1 VSLFSLL
8 SDAPRDRIALHYGDE
23 SWSYGALYDAS
34 LRVAGGLT
42 ALGLRPGDR
51 LAYFLS
57 NCPELV
63 LGYFGA
69 FAAGVIGVPLNPRYQ
84 GAEVEHAVADS
95 RPRALIADAALLP
108 RLDVARLA
116 ALGIEAVVVIGA
128 PAPAATQPFATLSAA
143 PPRATPAV
151 VSPQGDAVILYTSG
165 STAAPKGV
173 THTHGSLGHAAR
185 HQVATQQLSAD
196 DVQLAWMGIAYIAAF
211 VGQLLP
217 SLALGARTILLP
229 HFEPATALDA
239 IARWGATRLQSG
251 PTDLRD
257 LLDYPATAT
266 ADLSSLRACLAG
278 GEQIH
283 RELHQRFAAR
293 TGFALTEA
301 CGMTELYN
309 YASNP
314 PFGAKRLGSIGHPTA
329 GVSMRL
335 VDRDGR
341 DADAGEIWV
350 RSDAMMRGYWN
361 NAEAT
366 AAAMGD
372 GWLRSGDL
380 ARRDADGWLW
390 FVGRSK
396 HIIIRG
402 ASNIAP
408 GEVEAVLV
416 AHPAVVNAGVVGAP
430 DPREGHVPVAFV
442 QLHPGAAV
450 AVAALRDFA
459 AARLAAYKVPVRI
472 EIVAALPL
480 NATGKV
486 DRVKLQSPHRLRRGP
501 FENLP

>member
-8 SDAPRDRIALHYGDE
+8 SAAPRERTALHYGDQV
-23 SWSYGALYDAS
+23 WSYGALHDAS

-42 ALGLRPGDR
+42 ALGLQPGDR

-84 GAEVEHAVADS
+84 GAEVEHAIADS
-95 RPRALIADAALLP
+95 RPRALIADAGLLA
-108 RLDVARLA
+108 RLDAARLA
-116 ALGIEAVVVIGA
+116 ALGIEAVFVVGS
-128 PAPAATQPFATLSAA
+128 PAPSGTEPFAALAAAAPRPAAALSAQA
-143 PPRATPAV
+143 
-151 VSPQGDAVILYTSG
+151 DAVILYTSG

-185 HQVATQQLSAD
+185 HQVASQQLSPA

-211 VGQLLP
+211 AGQVLP
-217 SLALGARTILLP
+217 SLLLGARTILLP
-229 HFEPATALDA
+229 HFEPAAVLAA

-257 LLDYPATAT
+257 LLDHPKTAT
-266 ADLSSLRACLAG
+266 ADLSSLRACIAG

-283 RELHQRFAAR
+283 RELHERFAAR

-314 PFGAKRLGSIGHPTA
+314 PFAAKRLGSIGHPTA

-335 VDRDGR
+335 VDRDGC
-341 DADAGEIWV
+341 DADEGEIWV
-350 RSDAMMRGYWN
+350 RSDAMARGYWN
-361 NAEAT
+361 NPDAT
-366 AAAMGD
+366 AAAMRD
-372 GWLRSGDL
+372 GWLRTGDL
-380 ARRDADGWLW
+380 ARRDADGWYW

-416 AHPAVVNAGVVGAP
+416 AHPAVANAGVIGAP
-430 DPREGHVPVAFV
+430 DAREGHVPVAFV
-442 QLHPGAAV
+442 QLHPGASAE
-450 AVAALRDFA
+450 VAALRAFA

-486 DRVKLQSPHRLRRGP
+486 DRVTLERIISPL
-501 FENLP
+501 